1 MKKEPQVTQINLES
15 YSNSKQLTIHFMYKR
30 RVDLEVLKHFDKVQ
44 MMLQFCIREGYI
56 LGNSV
61 FGGAWDC
68 GREPEFLE
76 HLQRHLSM

>member
-1 MKKEPQVTQINLES
+1 
-15 YSNSKQLTIHFMYKR
+15 MYKR

-44 MMLQFCIREGYI
+44 LMFCIREGYS
-56 LGNSV
+56 LGYSV

-76 HLQRHLSM
+76 HLQWRSVCDCRH